1 MCIGTCIVCLA
12 VSESG
17 CSPPGSVLRLGLA
30 YRDTLQTMNH
40 QFGPHLAAASPEN
53 CYVSEASDDMNHETS
68 QNLKAAPVEKGYMS
82 EALDDMGRETSPEQ
96 KAAPVEEGY
105 ASEASDDMDQASLCL
120 S

>member
-1 MCIGTCIVCLA
+1 MCIGTCIVRLA

-17 CSPPGSVLRLGLA
+17 CSPPGSVLWLGLA
-30 YRDTLQTMNH
+30 CIQTMNH

-82 EALDDMGRETSPEQ
+82 EALDDMGRETSPDQ

-105 ASEASDDMDQASLCL
+105 ASEASDDMDQASPCL